1 VDETGHR
8 PGTSLLSLSSSP
20 LSELQKGHIVGGEFR
35 KILYNAEAYLDAVA
49 AVAALEDGSPLRY
62 VHDKNLKELMAPFD
76 QRELHLGARP
86 RK

>member
-1 VDETGHR
+1 M
-8 PGTSLLSLSSSP
+8 
-20 LSELQKGHIVGGEFR
+20 GGEFR

-62 VHDKNLKELMAPFD
+62 AHDKNLKVLMAPFD